1 MKKFGIFAAALF
13 AAVAF
18 TSCEPTPEPTPDI
31 DNLVEDGFYA
41 VGEACPIKSVND
53 ADAVL
58 AQMSQGINEV
68 LMNDEK
74 KTWDESK
81 RDGMWE
87 KYIYLEANKEFELIL
102 KEGETTTIYGADL
115 KKQELV
121 TDLKPVLGYKGS
133 LKIGQKMQVDSTG
146 LYHIVLDLDKD
157 GKLAL
162 VGGPQI
168 IVAPVTWG
176 ISGDCNGWGMTEAQ
190 PEVKSA
196 KEIVWKWENQEFS
209 ANQKFKFK
217 DAKSAWKIVLDE
229 SNQVKAHTNLG
240 TDSKNG
246 GADIIVEKSGLYTI
260 TLTYTLAK
268 GEIANSYK
276 YEVVKSGDASAK
288 DYSDCEMEL
297 VGAAVA
303 EQEGAQADASSWGWG
318 NVYSLGKPVVV
329 GKVYTWQ
336 AVGVKMVAGGFKVR
350 TIGFKDQGDIKAFDN
365 GSDQTI
371 AAEGLYVI
379 TFVIDAVADTK
390 TVIIAPY
397 DPTAPIT
404 VKAKMPAGAEGPFNA
419 WVWPTGGDGAW
430 QTLTKEG
437 DWYVYTAAADVK
449 ELNIIYIEGTNW
461 DDKKWQTS
469 DLKAVVSTCWQIKDD
484 HSVVAVPAE

>member
-18 TSCEPTPEPTPDI
+18 TSCEPKPGPTPDI

-41 VGEACPIKSVND
+41 VGDACPIKSVND

-58 AQMSQGINEV
+58 AQMAQGINEV
-68 LMNDEK
+68 LMDKDKLSWE
-74 KTWDESK
+74 ESD
-81 RDGMWE
+81 REGMWE
-87 KYIYLEANKEFELIL
+87 KYIYLEGGKDFELIL
-102 KEGETTTIYGADL
+102 KEGENQTIYGADL
-115 KKQELV
+115 ALK
-121 TDLKPVLGYKGS
+121 DLNTEDKPQQGYFGS
-133 LKIGQKMQVDSTG
+133 LKIGQKMQVPTTG
-146 LYHIVLDLDKD
+146 LYHIVLDLNKD
-157 GKLAL
+157 GKLDL
-162 VGGPQI
+162 TGGAQI
-168 IVAPVTWG
+168 IVVPVSWG
-176 ISGDCNGWGMTEAQ
+176 ISGDCNGWAMTVAQ
-190 PEVKSA
+190 PDVKSA
-196 KEIVWKWENQEFS
+196 KEIVWKWENVEFS

-217 DAKSAWKIVLDE
+217 DEKGWKIVLDDAGA
-229 SNQVKAHTNLG
+229 VKAHTNLG

-246 GADIIVEKSGLYTI
+246 GADIVVEKGAIYTI
-260 TLTYTLAK
+260 QLTYNLAK

-276 YEVVKSGDASAK
+276 YEVVKSGEASAK

-303 EQEGAQADASSWGWG
+303 EQEGAVADPSNWNWG
-318 NVYSLGKPVVV
+318 NVYSLGKPVVT

-350 TIGFKDQGDIKAFDN
+350 TVSFADQGDIKAFDN

-449 ELNIIYIEGTNW
+449 ELNIIYIEGTDW
-461 DDKKWQTS
+461 SDKKWQTA
-469 DLKAVVSTCWQIKDD
+469 DLKTVVSTCWQIKDD